1 MKKIFMTIVAVAAI
15 AACSKTEVQY
25 ENSAEIGFAP
35 AVKNVTKGAIS
46 GTYPATQDLMV
57 FANYGT
63 SAAETVVNDASSFST
78 TFLSNARFEN
88 KTVSY
93 TDKNGTTTD
102 VTAWGGG
109 YAWPNTGSLIFAGY
123 AAPKVGSVGNQQEYN
138 FSSDKLTITD
148 YVQSTNTAETF
159 DLAWFNR
166 TAKSYN
172 YVSSPN
178 NTVEVT
184 LSHAL
189 SWIQIYVKGEGSTI
203 DSTNPWTIKSITMN
217 NVSNKGTVECTGA
230 GLDKATWKNRGNT
243 KKEVDGNQV
252 DDNSIVIF
260 SGAQKLLG
268 EEKLCETNTGG
279 TLVIPQKPT
288 PTNDANPVATLTVV
302 YTYKTQAGVDMPD
315 QSVTLPLVVDGGWKS
330 GYKYVY
336 TLTFKSAEILI
347 TPSYDGWDTTVNQG
361 VTIE

>member
-46 GTYPATQDLMV
+46 GTYPTNQDLMV

-63 SAAETVVNDASSFST
+63 SDAETGVYDANVSSLFST
-78 TFLSNARFEN
+78 TFLSNARFTN
-88 KTVSY
+88 QTVSF
-93 TDKNGTTTD
+93 TDNGSTTS

-123 AAPKVGSVGNQQEYN
+123 AVPKGGSVGNQQEYN

-178 NTVEVT
+178 YTVAVT

-230 GLDKATWKNRGNT
+230 GLDKATWKNLGNT

-260 SGAQKLLG
+260 SGAQNLTAD
-268 EEKLCETNTGG
+268 EELCETVTTGNG
-279 TLVIPQKPT
+279 TLVIPQT
-288 PTNDANPVATLTVV
+288 PTQTVATLTVV

-347 TPSYDGWDTTVNQG
+347 TPSYGGWDTTVNQG

>member
-46 GTYPATQDLMV
+46 GTYPTNQDLMV

-63 SAAETVVNDASSFST
+63 SPAATGVDVSLFST
-78 TFLSNARFEN
+78 EFLSNARFTN

-93 TDKNGTTTD
+93 TDNGSTTS

-123 AAPKVGSVGNQQEYN
+123 AVPKGGSVGETEYDFVN
-138 FSSDKLTITD
+138 DKLTITD
-148 YVQSTNTAETF
+148 YVQSTNTANTF

-166 TAKSYN
+166 TANSYN
-172 YVSSPN
+172 YVSTPTQ
-178 NTVEVT
+178 TVGVT

-189 SWIQIYVKGEGSTI
+189 SWIQIYVKGEGTTI
-203 DSTNPWTIKSITMN
+203 DPTNPWTIKSITMN
-217 NVSNKGTVECTGA
+217 NVYNKGDVVCTGK
-230 GLDKATWKNRGNT
+230 GLDAAKWSSLGNT
-243 KKEVDGNQV
+243 TKEVDGNSES
-252 DDNSIVIF
+252 DNTIVIF
-260 SGAQKLLG
+260 SGEQELLE
-268 EEKLCETNTGG
+268 EEKLCETNTAG
-279 TLVIPQKPT
+279 TLVIPQTPT

-302 YTYKTQAGVDMPD
+302 YTYKTQADEVMPD
-315 QSVTLPLVVDGGWKS
+315 QSVSLPLVVDGGWKS

-347 TPSYDGWDTTVNQG
+347 TPTYGGWDTTINQG